1 LTSTGK
7 ALRLKRIFQDD
18 GKSLIVAYDHCPF
31 MGPAP
36 GLAKPEE
43 TISKIVEG
51 GADAIMTM
59 LGVIKQY
66 SNVLSGKMGLI
77 WSIPPVPDY
86 IQDAAK
92 MSVDAVK
99 LTYFASLDY
108 RQIVSIMPVATECEK
123 WGIPLLVEFVPMAD
137 GKQLTDAKSVK
148 FASRLAQEY
157 GADLVKTMYTG
168 SAETFKE
175 VTEVLNIPVV
185 ILGGERM
192 ENDRQVLETVKGCLD
207 GGGAGIAMGRN
218 IWQHK
223 DPIKMTRAI
232 SKILHENFTVDEALK
247 EIS

>member
-7 ALRLKRIFQDD
+7 EIRLKRIFQDD

-43 TISKIVEG
+43 TIHKIVEG
-51 GADAIMTM
+51 GADSFMTM

-77 WSIPPVPDY
+77 WAIPPVPDY
-86 IQDAAK
+86 VQDAAK

-137 GKQLTDAKSVK
+137 NKRLTDAKSVK

-157 GADLVKTMYTG
+157 GADFVKTMYTG
-168 SAETFKE
+168 SAETFRE
-175 VTEVLNIPVV
+175 VTDVLNIPVV
-185 ILGGERM
+185 VLGGERM